1 MKKQTIDKRIGEII
15 KLRRAN
21 LGLSQSAVAQSM
33 DITFQQVQKYEK
45 GANSLNISRFVE
57 ISAALGV
64 SPTDLLGAALES
76 GAPDI
81 GETSNRAILEMIKR
95 FRLLT
100 KAEQAAI
107 SAFIKTLCAKG
118 VAA

>member
-1 MKKQTIDKRIGEII
+1 MKNQTIDKRIGDII
-15 KLRRAN
+15 KFRRTN
-21 LGLSQSAVAQSM
+21 LGLSQIAIAEPM

-64 SPTDLLGAALES
+64 SPTDLLGAALE
-76 GAPDI
+76 GRAPAVS
-81 GETSNRAILEMIKR
+81 ETSNRATLEMVKR